1 MQRFRKFI
9 FRIGIKAA
17 ANKLGDEAAQPV
29 QLGLP
34 GTDTAEEESDSEKLQ
49 QLAWL
54 LSASN
59 SYLTAMESAAE
70 NVYVRMDAKM
80 GELLQWNDMFFDGMK
95 AVARNYELVKKS
107 LSRALEHVVIENPED
122 FPMMSKEKGPG
133 GFHGATGEPIEE
145 IITDEVVKAMT
156 EIEPYQKKAQKWQ
169 KRALKLSIKGGN
181 KYLTKGMKVAST
193 KLGKSAPPGG

>member
-1 MQRFRKFI
+1 MQRLRRFI
-9 FRIGIKAA
+9 FRKGIKAA
-17 ANKLGDEAAQPV
+17 ANKLGDEAKQPT

-34 GTDTAEEESDSEKLQ
+34 GTDTGEQETDAEKLN

-59 SYLTAMESAAE
+59 AYLKALDSAAE
-70 NVYVRMDAKM
+70 NVYVRMDSNA
-80 GELLQWNDMFFDGMK
+80 GQLLAWNDMFFEGMK
-95 AVARNYELVKKS
+95 AVSRNYELVQKA
-107 LSRALEHVVIENPED
+107 LSKALEFVVIENPED
-122 FPMMSKEKGPG
+122 FPMPDKKEKEL
-133 GFHGATGEPIEE
+133 TE
-145 IITDEVVKAMT
+145 IITDEVTKAMN